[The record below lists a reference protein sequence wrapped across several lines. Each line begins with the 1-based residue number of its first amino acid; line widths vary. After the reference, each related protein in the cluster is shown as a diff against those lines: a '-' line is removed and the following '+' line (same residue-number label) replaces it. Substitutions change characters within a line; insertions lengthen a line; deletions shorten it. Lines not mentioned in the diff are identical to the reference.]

1 MPFVHVLPTAVA
13 LASGGLLSAILL
25 LLSRPRIGRIRL
37 QTSSEASLNDQLHDS
52 GTESETV
59 VEPLEGKEDLFM
71 VAKPEDLFDGTPVDE
86 DAFWQQ
92 TRLRKIALTVTLALL
107 VACEAITVGILA
119 ASTSSPNPIV
129 ASALRLALAIYLLLF
144 AAYSIT
150 DSEVRAHWAGLI
162 HLSALTAAAVLLLGV
177 SALLPD
183 DAVLAEVL
191 AAAPDL
197 ASAIPPLQYTVL
209 GLYLIFLS
217 LVSTIPRGPPL
228 HFPPS
233 HVYSAKTLATSAPT
247 SKENVCGIVQTS
259 VAGFLL
265 FSYTTP
271 VVMLGYTSES
281 LEIRDL
287 PIVPADMRATT
298 IYTIMRRAMQTIRLR
313 RLPLFGSWKPTP
325 GSGWELMYRIMR
337 VNATAFT
344 IQIVLA
350 SVSAVLYYAPALFLR
365 QLIGYLEMDPE
376 REDPRWGWVY
386 ALGLFLSNSINFLI
400 TGQLWGI
407 STTTLQTRLRVQLN
421 TSLFA
426 KTLVRKDVAS
436 SSSSSPVSEGATPAA
451 SDAGST
457 KDGKDD
463 KDKKEKEKDGE
474 EAEFSSKAQV
484 VTLMTVDV
492 DRVSEFSWH
501 FFSLIDAPVEIV
513 IGSVFLYNLLGVS
526 SLLGLLVSILFLP
539 LSHMASK
546 IVVYAQDNLMKAR
559 DERVALMNELLGA
572 IRMVKF
578 MAWERASEKRVLAV
592 RAKELRFQRLNY
604 IIETA
609 FTFIWLASPVLVTL
623 VSFWHFSVIR
633 GQVLTPS
640 IAFTSVSVFNELRFA
655 LSALP
660 ETFINMMQSLVSVRR
675 IEKYLSSAEIQPPM
689 SLHKDGNIVLNS
701 ATITWPQ
708 DRNMGTSATPS
719 IAPTPRG
726 KFSLLDLT
734 LSFPAGELSLICG
747 KLGSGKTL
755 LLLGML
761 GEADLLAGQIV
772 CPRTPANTLA
782 QASELGSIP
791 DEEWIV
797 QGVVAYVPQSAWLQN
812 ASIRDNILF
821 NLPYN
826 EARYQ
831 KTLHVCALEADLE
844 ILEDGDMAEIGE
856 RGVNLS
862 GGQKARISLAR
873 AVYSRAAM
881 LLLDDVLSAVDA
893 HTAHHLFKECLKGE
907 LMRGRTIILVSHHVQ
922 LCLPGASYVVSL
934 ENGRLLFSGSPD
946 DFRSSDIMEGLEKAN
961 VEEAKKQ
968 EVALKEE
975 TIEEVADEVAKE
987 EKENEPGPLLDSTT
1001 STAVPNSPS
1010 SENKK
1015 VAKKG
1020 PRKVVEEE
1028 RRAVGRIG
1036 KKIWLLYV
1044 HACGNWLYWTLFV
1057 IALLVSSAMPVVE
1070 NAWLRYWSANG
1081 MNQDATHSPI
1091 FYVGIYGILSLA
1103 ALIIM
1108 SARLLVVY
1116 EGSIHASTVLYKR
1129 LLEAVLFAKI
1139 RFHDTVSRGRLLN
1152 RFGKDFEGLD
1162 SSLADNFGRTLF
1174 YGLNVVTTFITVSYV
1189 GGVGFMVAACFLG
1202 FLYYQVAKLY
1212 GQTARDMR
1220 RLDSVT
1226 KSPLYTIYGDAIS
1239 GVGVLRAFGAS
1250 TKILREMLQLVDTN
1264 TNPYYWMWS
1273 VNRWLSARFNLLSA
1287 AVVGVTALVI
1297 LLNRNIDASFAGFAL
1312 AFASNVMNDLLFMV
1326 RRFVGLEQSMV
1337 ALERVNEFSEVDQ
1350 EPAEFVESRPPASW
1364 PAEGNIDVDNLVVR
1378 YAPDLPN
1385 VLHGLTF
1392 SVGAKQKIGVLGRTG
1407 CGKSTLALSFF
1418 RFVEPYEGKIVIDG
1432 IDITKIGLTDLRS
1445 RITIIPQDPTIFS
1458 GTLRSTL
1465 DVFDE
1470 YEDQEI
1476 FEALRR
1482 VHLLPPVDDEPST
1495 SRAGSENG
1503 ESEVNVNVFK
1513 NLESNVAEGGENF
1526 SAGEKQLICMAR
1538 AILRRSKVLLM
1549 DEATA
1554 SVDYQTDELIGKT
1567 IRDEFADSTIL
1578 TIAHRLRTVIDYD
1591 KVLVLDQGR
1600 IAEFDEPVNLLANPS
1615 SMFYA
1620 LCKSTGKTEFDV
1632 LKKMAEDA
1640 AVARSVEA

>member
-1 MPFVHVLPTAVA
+1 MPFVHTLPFAVA
-13 LASGGLLSAILL
+13 LASGSLLSAIIL
-25 LLSRPRIGRIRL
+25 LLSRPRTGQIRL
-37 QTSSEASLNDQLHDS
+37 PTHAAEGLNGNAHDS
-52 GTESETV
+52 DGPELV
-59 VEPLEGKEDLFM
+59 VEPLEKEDLFN
-71 VAKPEDLFDGTPVDE
+71 VAKPEDLVDGTPVDE
-86 DAFWQQ
+86 EEFWQQ
-92 TRLRKIALTVTLALL
+92 TKLRKIVLTAVLALL
-107 VACEAITVGILA
+107 VACEAITLGFLA
-119 ASTSSPNPIV
+119 ASTSSAQPLV
-129 ASALRLALAIYLLLF
+129 ASSLRLTSAVYLLVF
-144 AAYSIT
+144 SAYSIT
-150 DSEVRAHWAGLI
+150 DSGVHTHWSGLI
-162 HLSALTAAAVLLLGV
+162 HLSALTAGGVLLLGI
-177 SALLPD
+177 SAILPD
-183 DAVLAEVL
+183 DDVLAEVL
-191 AAAPDL
+191 AASPDL
-197 ASAIPPLQYTVL
+197 GVAIAPLQYTVF
-209 GLYLIFLS
+209 GLYLIALC

-228 HFPPS
+228 HFPPALI
-233 HVYSAKTLATSAPT
+233 YSAKTLSTSAPT
-247 SKENVCGIVQTS
+247 VKDNVCGVVQTS

-287 PIVPADMRATT
+287 PIVPADMRATS
-298 IYTIMRRAMQTIRLR
+298 IYTTMRRAMRAVRLR
-313 RLPLFGSWKPTP
+313 RIPLFGDVKFSP
-325 GSGWELMYRIMR
+325 GSGWDLMYRIMR
-337 VNATAFT
+337 VNLGPFLV
-344 IQIVLA
+344 QMVLA
-350 SVSAVLYYAPALFLR
+350 SVSAVLYYAPALFLQR
-365 QLIGYLEMDPE
+365 LIMYLELDPN
-376 REDPRWGWVY
+376 REDARWGWVY

-421 TSLFA
+421 TTLFA
-426 KTLVRKDVAS
+426 KTLIRKDVAS
-436 SSSSSPVSEGATPAA
+436 SSSSSQSETTTPAA
-451 SDAGST
+451 SDAGSAKDV
-457 KDGKDD
+457 KDGKD
-463 KDKKEKEKDGE
+463 KEKKDE
-474 EAEFSSKAQV
+474 DEDEFSSKAQV
-484 VTLMTVDV
+484 MTLMTVDV

-513 IGSVFLYNLLGVS
+513 IGSIFLYRLLGVS
-526 SLLGLLVSILFLP
+526 SLLGLAVSILFLP
-539 LSHMASK
+539 LTHMASK
-546 IVVYAQDNLMKAR
+546 VVVYAQDNLMKAR
-559 DERVALMNELLGA
+559 DERVGLMNELLGA

-592 RAKELRFQRLNY
+592 RAKELKFQRLNY
-604 IIETA
+604 LIETA
-609 FTFIWLASPVLVTL
+609 FTFIWLASPVVVTL
-623 VSFWHFSVIR
+623 VSFWHFAVIR
-633 GQVLTPS
+633 QQILTPS

-655 LSALP
+655 LSSLP

-689 SLHKDGNIVLNS
+689 TLHKEGNIALNS

-708 DRNMGTSATPS
+708 DRSMGTSATPS
-719 IAPTPRG
+719 AAATPRG
-726 KFSLLDLT
+726 KFLLLDLT
-734 LSFPAGELSLICG
+734 LSFPDGELSLICG

-755 LLLGML
+755 LLLGLL
-761 GEADLLAGQIV
+761 GEADLLAGQVI

-782 QASELGSIP
+782 LASELASIP
-791 DEEWIV
+791 DDEWIV
-797 QGVVAYVPQSAWLQN
+797 SGVVAYVPQSAWLQN

-831 KTLHVCALEADLE
+831 KTLQVCALEADLE

-873 AVYSRAAM
+873 AVYSRAAT

-893 HTAHHLFKECLKGE
+893 HTAHHLFSECLKGE
-907 LMRGRTIILVSHHVQ
+907 LMEGRTIILVSHHVQ
-922 LCLPGASYVVSL
+922 LCLPGASYVISL
-934 ENGRLLFSGSPD
+934 ENGHLQFSGKPD
-946 DFRSSDIMEGLEKAN
+946 DFRTSGIMEGLEKEKATA
-961 VEEAKKQ
+961 EELKKAEDAKK
-968 EVALKEE
+968 LE
-975 TIEEVADEVAKE
+975 TIEAVAEVVKE
-987 EKENEPGPLLDSTT
+987 EKEGENGASESTT

-1010 SENKK
+1010 TDAQKVIKK
-1015 VAKKG
+1015 V

-1036 KKIWLLYV
+1036 QKIWILYV
-1044 HACGNWLYWTLFV
+1044 QACGNWLYWILFLV
-1057 IALLVSSAMPVVE
+1057 ALLAGGAMPVAE
-1070 NAWLRYWSANG
+1070 NLWLRFWSANG
-1081 MNQDATHSPI
+1081 MTDGNASHSPI
-1091 FYVGIYGILSLA
+1091 YYLGIYGLLSMLT
-1103 ALIIM
+1103 
-1108 SARLLVVY
+1108 LLVTTARMLVLY

-1174 YGLNVVTTFITVSYV
+1174 YALNVVTTFITVSYV
-1189 GGVGFMVAACFLG
+1189 GGPGFMVAACCLG
-1202 FLYYQVAKLY
+1202 FLYYQVAKVY

-1250 TKILREMLQLVDTN
+1250 TKILREMLQFVDTN

-1287 AVVGVTALVI
+1287 AVVGVTALVVI
-1297 LLNRNIDASFAGFAL
+1297 LNPKIDASFAGFAL
-1312 AFASNVMNDLLFMV
+1312 AFSSNVMNDLLFMV

-1337 ALERVNEFSEVDQ
+1337 ALERINEFSEVDQ
-1350 EPAEFVESRPPASW
+1350 EPPEFIEPRPPASW
-1364 PAEGNIDVDNLVVR
+1364 PEKGKVEVDNLVIR
-1378 YAPDLPN
+1378 YAPELPN

-1392 SVGAKQKIGVLGRTG
+1392 TVQPKQKIGILGRTG

-1418 RFVEPYEGKIVIDG
+1418 RFVEPTEGKILIDG
-1432 IDITKIGLTDLRS
+1432 VDITKIGVTDLRS

-1458 GTLRSTL
+1458 GSIRSTL
-1465 DVFDE
+1465 DVFNE
-1470 YEDQEI
+1470 YEDAEI
-1476 FEALRR
+1476 YEALRR
-1482 VHLLPPVDDEPST
+1482 VHLLPPVDEEPST
-1495 SRAGSENG
+1495 SQAAEAAVD
-1503 ESEVNVNVFK
+1503 EEEVNVNVFK
-1513 NLESNVAEGGENF
+1513 NLESPVSEGGENF
-1526 SAGEKQLICMAR
+1526 SAGERQLICMAR

-1554 SVDYQTDELIGKT
+1554 SVDYETDELIGKT
-1567 IRDEFADSTIL
+1567 IRHEFADSTIL

-1600 IAEFDEPVNLLANPS
+1600 IAEYDDPARLLANPS

-1620 LCKSTGKTEFDV
+1620 LCKSTGKTEFEV
-1632 LKKMAEDA
+1632 LKKTADDA
-1640 AVARSVEA
+1640 AAARTSAS

>member
-1 MPFVHVLPTAVA
+1 MPFVHILPFAVT
-13 LASGGLLSAILL
+13 LASGVLLSAIIL
-25 LLSRPRIGRIRL
+25 LLSRPRTGQIRL
-37 QTSSEASLNDQLHDS
+37 PTHTATASNGHGHDS
-52 GTESETV
+52 GEPEFLTEG
-59 VEPLEGKEDLFM
+59 LEEKQDLFD
-71 VAKPEDLFDGTPVDE
+71 VSRPEDLVDGTPVDE
-86 DAFWQQ
+86 DEFWQK
-92 TRLRKIALTVTLALL
+92 TKLKKIALTALLALL
-107 VACEAITVGILA
+107 VACEAVTLGFLA
-119 ASTSSPNPIV
+119 ASTTSAQPLAASS
-129 ASALRLALAIYLLLF
+129 LRLASAVYILVFSAC
-144 AAYSIT
+144 SIS
-150 DSEVRAHWAGLI
+150 DSGVNTHWAGLI
-162 HLSALTAAAVLLLGV
+162 HLSVLTAGGVLLLGI
-177 SALLPD
+177 SAILPD
-183 DAVLAEVL
+183 DDALAEVL

-197 ASAIPPLQYTVL
+197 GEAIAPLQYTVFM
-209 GLYLIFLS
+209 LYLAAVS
-217 LVSTIPRGPPL
+217 LASTIPRGPPL
-228 HFPPS
+228 HFPPAQI
-233 HVYSAKTLATSAPT
+233 YSLKTLSTSAPT
-247 SKENVCGIVQTS
+247 TKDNVCGIVQTS

-287 PIVPADMRATT
+287 PIVPADMRATS
-298 IYTIMRRAMQTIRLR
+298 IYSTMRRAMRAVRLR
-313 RLPLFGSWKPTP
+313 RIPLFGAWKPSP
-325 GSGWELMYRIMR
+325 GSGWDLMYRILR
-337 VNATAFT
+337 VNVTAFV
-344 IQIVLA
+344 IQIILA
-350 SVSAVLYYAPALFLR
+350 SVSAVLYYAPALFLQR
-365 QLIGYLEMDPE
+365 LIAYLEMDPG
-376 REDPRWGWVY
+376 REDTRWGWVY

-421 TSLFA
+421 TTLFA
-426 KTLVRKDVAS
+426 KTLIRKDVAS
-436 SSSSSPVSEGATPAA
+436 SSSSAPSEGATPAA
-451 SDAGST
+451 SDAGSA
-457 KDGKDD
+457 KDG
-463 KDKKEKEKDGE
+463 KEKEKKDE
-474 EAEFSSKAQV
+474 EDDDFSSKAQV
-484 VTLMTVDV
+484 MTLMTVDV

-513 IGSVFLYNLLGVS
+513 IGSMFLYRLLGVS
-526 SLLGLLVSILFLP
+526 SLLGLAVSVLFLP
-539 LSHMASK
+539 LTHMASK
-546 IVVYAQDNLMKAR
+546 VVVYAQDNLMKAR
-559 DERVALMNELLGA
+559 DERVSLMNELLGA

-578 MAWERASEKRVLAV
+578 MAWERSSEKRVLTV
-592 RAKELRFQRLNY
+592 RAKELKFQRLNY

-623 VSFWHFSVIR
+623 VSFWHFAVIR
-633 GQVLTPS
+633 QQILTPS

-675 IEKYLSSAEIQPPM
+675 IEKYLSSAEIQPSL
-689 SLHKDGNIVLNS
+689 SLHKEGNIVLNS

-708 DRNMGTSATPS
+708 DRGMRTSATPS
-719 IAPTPRG
+719 VAATPRG
-726 KFSLLDLT
+726 KFVLLDLT
-734 LSFPAGELSLICG
+734 LSFPDGELSLICG

-755 LLLGML
+755 LLLGLL
-761 GEADLLAGQIV
+761 GEADLLAGQVI
-772 CPRTPANTLA
+772 CPRTPADTLA
-782 QASELGSIP
+782 LASGLPSIP
-791 DEEWIV
+791 DDEWIV

-826 EARYQ
+826 EVRYQ
-831 KTLHVCALEADLE
+831 KTLQVCALEADLE

-873 AVYSRAAM
+873 AVYSRAATV
-881 LLLDDVLSAVDA
+881 LLDDVLSAVDA
-893 HTAHHLFKECLKGE
+893 HTAHHLFDQCLKGE
-907 LMRGRTIILVSHHVQ
+907 LLTGRTVILVSHHVQ
-922 LCLPGASYVVSL
+922 LCLPGASYVISL
-934 ENGRLLFSGSPD
+934 DNGHLQFTGKPD
-946 DFRSSDIMEGLEKAN
+946 DFRVSGIMEGLEKEKLTA
-961 VEEAKKQ
+961 EELKKAEELAK
-968 EVALKEE
+968 VE
-975 TIEEVADEVAKE
+975 TIEQVAEEVVKE
-987 EKENEPGPLLDSTT
+987 EKEGETGATSESTT

-1010 SENKK
+1010 SDVKK
-1015 VAKKG
+1015 VIKKV

-1036 KKIWLLYV
+1036 TKVWLLYV
-1044 HACGNWLYWTLFV
+1044 HACGNWLYWSLF
-1057 IALLVSSAMPVVE
+1057 ILALLSGAAMPVAE
-1070 NAWLRYWSANG
+1070 NLWLRFWSANG
-1081 MNQDATHSPI
+1081 MTGGSATHSPV
-1091 FYVGIYGILSLA
+1091 YYLGVYGLLSVTTLM
-1103 ALIIM
+1103 IT
-1108 SARLLVVY
+1108 SARLLVLY

-1174 YGLNVVTTFITVSYV
+1174 YALNVVTTFVTVSYI
-1189 GGVGFMVAACFLG
+1189 GGPGFMVAACFLG
-1202 FLYYQVAKLY
+1202 FLYYQVAKVY

-1287 AVVGVTALVI
+1287 AVVGVTALIVI
-1297 LLNRNIDASFAGFAL
+1297 LNPRIDASFAGFAL
-1312 AFASNVMNDLLFMV
+1312 AFSSNVMNDLLFMV

-1350 EPAEFVESRPPASW
+1350 EAPEFIEPRPPAGW
-1364 PAEGNIDVDNLVVR
+1364 PERGNVEVENLVIR
-1378 YAPDLPN
+1378 YAPELPN

-1392 SVGAKQKIGVLGRTG
+1392 SVKPKQKIGILGRTG

-1418 RFVEPYEGKIVIDG
+1418 RFVEPTEGRILIDD
-1432 IDITKIGLTDLRS
+1432 IDITTIGLTDLRS

-1458 GTLRSTL
+1458 GSLRSTL
-1465 DVFDE
+1465 DVFNE
-1470 YEDQEI
+1470 YDDAEI

-1495 SRAGSENG
+1495 SQAAEAA
-1503 ESEVNVNVFK
+1503 EEEVNTNVFK
-1513 NLESNVAEGGENF
+1513 SLDSPVSEGGENF

-1554 SVDYQTDELIGKT
+1554 SVDYETDELIGKT
-1567 IRDEFADSTIL
+1567 IRHEFADSTIL

-1600 IAEFDEPVNLLANPS
+1600 IAEYDEPATLLANTS
-1615 SMFYA
+1615 SMFYS
-1620 LCKSTGKTEFDV
+1620 LCKSTGKNEFEV
-1632 LKKMAEDA
+1632 LKKTADDA
-1640 AVARSVEA
+1640 AAARTSAP